1 MAEVILQL
9 LFQSLLDI
17 VNDISMYREYIKSHR
32 KESVSLARR
41 IKLLGPLFE
50 EVRDL
55 KEPLPEGAL
64 ASFQALKSALEFSK
78 QLLLQCHSGS
88 KLYLVLEGE
97 AVSSAFCS
105 AVVNLGQALDE
116 LPYNSLF
123 LSDEVHEQVVLVHSQ
138 LRRAKGRQSSLD
150 SQLSEDAV
158 TVLGGNRDSC
168 KLALERLAGKLRLR
182 TMSELQQE
190 SQALQAMFAG
200 TKRDEN
206 IDKVYAL
213 LGKLQEL
220 ALSKNPEAA
229 MVETPEAPA
238 EKPAPP
244 AIPEDFQCPISLEL
258 MKDPV
263 IVATGQTYE
272 RASIQKWLDAGH
284 KTCPKTRQ
292 PLTHLVLTPN
302 YVLRSLIA
310 HWCETHGLEPPKGY
324 GSSRPSGKLSSS
336 HGIDVPHA
344 TDLVV
349 VEALVQRLAT
359 GQLEEKR
366 AAAGE
371 LRLLAKRSIENRIS
385 IAEAGGIPL
394 LVELLSTQDKRTQE
408 HAVTALLNLSIH
420 DQNKGLIVLAGAIE
434 PIVEVLRGGSMEA
447 RENAAATLFS
457 LSVADENKVTI
468 GASGAIPT
476 LVDLFNS
483 GSLRGKK
490 DAATALF
497 NLSIYQGNKARAV
510 RAGIVPALMRELLD
524 TRAGMV
530 DESLAI
536 LAILV
541 THHEGRV
548 AVGNESPVPVLV
560 ELISSGSAR
569 TKENAAAVLLA
580 LCSNDSAHVVAA
592 HQLGAYLPLAELAVN
607 GTMRARRKA
616 GSLLEHLC
624 KQDEMA
630 EVDNVL

>member
-123 LSDEVHEQVVLVHSQ
+123 LSDEVVLVHSQ

-229 MVETPEAPA
+229 M
-238 EKPAPP
+238 
-244 AIPEDFQCPISLEL
+244 DFQCPISLEL